1 MYNKEGKIRLE
12 TTAHI
17 QNRLD
22 TNIQFY
28 NTDIGTADL
37 VFNVTRNGSPLLVSS
52 ENADVFLILKNG
64 DNYIVDNVT
73 PIDPMNGKMKY
84 TIPNEFLSLVGKV
97 DGQIYIAVHGKE
109 DIVTEVEFTFNVA
122 DSLINTIPAV
132 DKLKEIR
139 TFQEFRESI
148 MATINDIN
156 EALANGEDYVTQM
169 EATKTSGMKAL
180 NDRTTQA
187 IEEIEALV
195 GTSTQEIVNLKDNT
209 ITELDGKAI
218 QIKND
223 IDALNEFDTSNW
235 QKYHMTDSNG
245 TIDIIKS
252 FDFNIDADSTGSK
265 SFYVT
270 ASTNGPEGVSNDGF
284 VTLLDRTLNNKKITY
299 QPYNSNK
306 IFIRTKNT
314 TWTDWKEISKEND
327 PNKRIS
333 LGALDNEDSEYDNI
347 LNLPGGI
354 YECIVPQDAFLYN
367 APLDPNGNRY
377 IAEIDVKEGTE
388 GRKQITLISS
398 YNNAEYRTTLHTDGD
413 FRGWQEVQT
422 TNRYDELNNDTGWK
436 EWETMNGATKR
447 NSDDPL
453 EIGNEYRIRTVNG
466 VKIAHLRIHVNNVT
480 TQTVIGKIPQDVTT
494 KYQEF
499 LVRTPVT
506 KTPATVRVDVDGTIK
521 LYLNTNDAD
530 SWKTSDYIRGESSWI
545 IDE

>member
-1 MYNKEGKIRLE
+1 MYNKEGRIKLE

-97 DGQIYIAVHGKE
+97 DGQIYIAIHGKE
-109 DIVTEVEFTFNVA
+109 DIVTEVEFSFNIA

-132 DKLKEIR
+132 DKLNEIR

-156 EALANGEDYVTQM
+156 EALGNGEDYVTQM
-169 EATKTSGMKAL
+169 EATKTSGMKAM

-187 IEEIEALV
+187 IEEITTLV
-195 GTSTQEIVNLKDNT
+195 NTSTQEIANLKDNT
-209 ITELDGKAI
+209 ITELDDKAV

-223 IDALNEFDTSNW
+223 IDALNQFDTSNW

-245 TIDIIKS
+245 TIDIIKN

-284 VTLLDRTLNNKKITY
+284 VTLLDRTLNYKKITY

-333 LGALDNEDSEYDNI
+333 LGALDNEDSAYDNI

-354 YECIVPQDAFLYN
+354 YECVIPQDAFLYN

-436 EWETMNGATKR
+436 EWETMNGATRR

-480 TQTVIGKIPQDVTT
+480 TQTVIGKIPQDITT

-506 KTPATVRVDVDGTIK
+506 KIPATVRVDVDGTIK
-521 LYLNTNDAD
+521 LYLNTNDID

>member
-17 QNRLD
+17 QNKLD
-22 TNIQFY
+22 TRIQFY

-109 DIVTEVEFTFNVA
+109 DIVTEVEFTFNIA

-187 IEEIEALV
+187 IEEITTLV
-195 GTSTQEIVNLKDNT
+195 DASTQEIINLKDNT
-209 ITELDGKAI
+209 IIELDDKAI

-245 TIDIIKS
+245 TIDTLQN
-252 FDFNIDADSTGSK
+252 FDFNIDADSIGSK

-270 ASTNGPEGVSNDGF
+270 RSINGPEGVSNNGF
-284 VTLLDRTLNNKKITY
+284 VTLLDRILNNKKITY
-299 QPYNSNK
+299 QPYNDNK
-306 IFIRTKNT
+306 IFIRTKNA
-314 TWTDWKEISKEND
+314 TWSDWKEISKEND
-327 PNKRIS
+327 PNRRIA
-333 LGALDNEDSEYDNI
+333 LGALDGEESKYDNI

-377 IAEIDVKEGTE
+377 IAEIDVKESME
-388 GRKQITLISS
+388 GRKQIRLISS
-398 YNNAEYRTTLHTDGD
+398 YNNAEYRTTLHTNGD
-413 FRGWQEVQT
+413 FRGWQKIQT
-422 TNRYDELNNDTGWK
+422 TNKYEELNDDTGWK
-436 EWETMNGATKR
+436 DWETINGATKR

-480 TQTVIGKIPQDVTT
+480 TQTVIGKIPQDITT

-506 KTPATVRVDVDGTIK
+506 KIPATVRVDVDGTIK
-521 LYLNTNDAD
+521 LFLNTNDID
-530 SWKTSDYIRGESSWI
+530 SWKTSDYIRGETSWI

>member
-17 QNRLD
+17 QNKLD
-22 TNIQFY
+22 TRIQFY

-37 VFNVTRNGSPLLVSS
+37 VFNVTRNDSPLLVSS

-245 TIDIIKS
+245 TIDILKS

-270 ASTNGPEGVSNDGF
+270 ASTNGPEGVSNNGF

-299 QPYNSNK
+299 QPYNDNK

-314 TWTDWKEISKEND
+314 TWGDWKEISKEND

-333 LGALDNEDSEYDNI
+333 LGALDNEDSAYDNI

-436 EWETMNGATKR
+436 EWETMNGATRR

-506 KTPATVRVDVDGTIK
+506 KTPATVRIDVDGTIK
-521 LYLNTNDAD
+521 LYLNTNDID

>member
-1 MYNKEGKIRLE
+1 MYNKEGRIRLE

-17 QNRLD
+17 QNKLD
-22 TNIQFY
+22 TRIQFY

-37 VFNVTRNGSPLLVSS
+37 VFDVTRNGSPLLVSS

-84 TIPNEFLSLVGKV
+84 TIPNEFLSLIGKV

-109 DIVTEVEFTFNVA
+109 DIVTEVEFSFNIKE
-122 DSLINTIPAV
+122 SIINTIPAI
-132 DKLKEIR
+132 DKINEIR

-156 EALANGEDYVTQM
+156 EALANGEDHVTQM
-169 EATKTSGMKAL
+169 EATKTSGMKAM

-187 IEEIEALV
+187 IEEMTTLV
-195 GTSTQEIVNLKDNT
+195 NTSTQEIANLKDNT
-209 ITELDGKAI
+209 ITELDDKAI

-245 TIDIIKS
+245 TIDIIKN

-270 ASTNGPEGVSNDGF
+270 ASTNGPEGVSNNGF
-284 VTLLDRTLNNKKITY
+284 VTLLDRTLNNKKVTY
-299 QPYNSNK
+299 QPYNDNK
-306 IFIRTKNT
+306 IFIRTKNA
-314 TWTDWKEISKEND
+314 TWSDWKEISKESDLNR
-327 PNKRIS
+327 RIS

-367 APLDPNGNRY
+367 APLDPNGSRY
-377 IAEIDVKEGTE
+377 IAEIDVKEGME

-413 FRGWQEVQT
+413 FRGWQEIQT
-422 TNRYDELNNDTGWK
+422 TNKYDELNSDTGWK
-436 EWETMNGATKR
+436 DWETMNGATRR

-453 EIGNEYRIRTVNG
+453 EIGNEYRIRVVNG

-480 TQTVIGKIPQDVTT
+480 TQTVIGKIPQDITT

-499 LVRTPVT
+499 LARTPVT
-506 KTPATVRVDVDGTIK
+506 KIPATVRVDVDGTIK
-521 LYLNTNDAD
+521 LFLNTNDTD
-530 SWKTSDYIRGESSWI
+530 GWKTSDYIRGESSWI

>member
-17 QNRLD
+17 QNKLD
-22 TNIQFY
+22 TRIQFY

-37 VFNVTRNGSPLLVSS
+37 IFNVTRNDSPLLVSS

-109 DIVTEVEFTFNVA
+109 DIVTEVEFSFNIA

-132 DKLKEIR
+132 DKLNEIR

-156 EALANGEDYVTQM
+156 EALGNGEDYVTQM

-195 GTSTQEIVNLKDNT
+195 GTSTQEIINLKDNT
-209 ITELDGKAI
+209 ITELDDKAI

-223 IDALNEFDTSNW
+223 IDALNQFDTSNW

-245 TIDIIKS
+245 TIDIIKN
-252 FDFNIDADSTGSK
+252 FDFNTDADSTGSK

-270 ASTNGPEGVSNDGF
+270 ASTNGPEGVSNNGF

-299 QPYNSNK
+299 QPYNDNK
-306 IFIRTKNT
+306 IFIRTKDS
-314 TWTDWKEISKEND
+314 TWGDWKEIFKEYD
-327 PNKRIS
+327 PNRRIS
-333 LGALDNEDSEYDNI
+333 LGALDSEDSEYDNI
-347 LNLPGGI
+347 LDLPGGI

-377 IAEIDVKEGTE
+377 IAEIDVKEGME

-398 YNNAEYRTTLHTDGD
+398 YNNTEYRTTLHTDGD
-413 FRGWQEVQT
+413 FRGWQEIQT
-422 TNRYDELNNDTGWK
+422 TNKYDELNSDTGWK
-436 EWETMNGATKR
+436 DWETMNGATKR

-453 EIGNEYRIRTVNG
+453 EIGNEYRIRMVNG

-480 TQTVIGKIPQDVTT
+480 TQTVIGKIPQDITT

-506 KTPATVRVDVDGTIK
+506 KIPATVRVDVDGTIK
-521 LYLNTNDAD
+521 LYLNTNDID

>member
-17 QNRLD
+17 QNKLD
-22 TNIQFY
+22 TRIQFY

-37 VFNVTRNGSPLLVSS
+37 VFNVTRNDSPLLVSS

-84 TIPNEFLSLVGKV
+84 TIPNEFLGIVGKV

-109 DIVTEVEFTFNVA
+109 DIVTEVEFSFNIA

-209 ITELDGKAI
+209 ITELDDKAI

-223 IDALNEFDTSNW
+223 IDALNQFDTSNW

-252 FDFNIDADSTGSK
+252 FNFNIDADSTGSK

-270 ASTNGPEGVSNDGF
+270 ASTNGPEGVSNNGF
-284 VTLLDRTLNNKKITY
+284 VTLLDRTLDNKKITY
-299 QPYNSNK
+299 QPYNDNK
-306 IFIRTKNT
+306 IFIRTKNS
-314 TWTDWKEISKEND
+314 TWGDWKEISKEND
-327 PNKRIS
+327 PNRRIS
-333 LGALDNEDSEYDNI
+333 LGALDNEDSAYDNI
-347 LNLPGGI
+347 LNLPAGL
-354 YECIVPQDAFLYN
+354 YECIIPQDAFLYN

-377 IAEIDVKEGTE
+377 IAEIDVKEGME

-436 EWETMNGATKR
+436 EWETMNGATRR

-480 TQTVIGKIPQDVTT
+480 TQTVIGKIPQDLTT

-506 KTPATVRVDVDGTIK
+506 KIPATVRVDVDGTIK
-521 LYLNTNDAD
+521 LYLNTNDID

>member
-17 QNRLD
+17 QNKLD
-22 TNIQFY
+22 TRIQFY

-37 VFNVTRNGSPLLVSS
+37 VFNVTRNDSPLLVSS

-245 TIDIIKS
+245 TIDILKS

-270 ASTNGPEGVSNDGF
+270 ASTNGPEGVSNNGF

-333 LGALDNEDSEYDNI
+333 LGALDNEDSAYDNI

-436 EWETMNGATKR
+436 EWETMNGATRR

-506 KTPATVRVDVDGTIK
+506 KTPATVRIDVDGTIK
-521 LYLNTNDAD
+521 LYLNTNDID

>member
-1 MYNKEGKIRLE
+1 MYNKEGRIKLE

-97 DGQIYIAVHGKE
+97 DGQIYIAIHGKE
-109 DIVTEVEFTFNVA
+109 DIVTEVEFSFNIA

-132 DKLKEIR
+132 DKLNEIR

-156 EALANGEDYVTQM
+156 EALGNGEDYVTQM
-169 EATKTSGMKAL
+169 EATKTSGMKAM

-187 IEEIEALV
+187 IEEITTLV
-195 GTSTQEIVNLKDNT
+195 NTSTQEIANLKDNT
-209 ITELDGKAI
+209 ITELDDKAI

-223 IDALNEFDTSNW
+223 IDALNQFDTSNW

-245 TIDIIKS
+245 TIDIIKN

-284 VTLLDRTLNNKKITY
+284 VTLLDRTLNYKKITY

-333 LGALDNEDSEYDNI
+333 LGALDNEDSAYDNI

-354 YECIVPQDAFLYN
+354 YECVIPQDAFLYN

-436 EWETMNGATKR
+436 EWETMNGATRR

-480 TQTVIGKIPQDVTT
+480 TQTVIGKIPQDLTT

-506 KTPATVRVDVDGTIK
+506 KTPATVRIDVDGTIK
-521 LYLNTNDAD
+521 LYLNTNDID

>member
-1 MYNKEGKIRLE
+1 MYNKEGRIKLE

-109 DIVTEVEFTFNVA
+109 DIVTEVEFSFNIA

-132 DKLKEIR
+132 DKLNEIR

-156 EALANGEDYVTQM
+156 EALGNGEDYVTQM
-169 EATKTSGMKAL
+169 EATKTSGMKAM

-187 IEEIEALV
+187 IEEITTLV
-195 GTSTQEIVNLKDNT
+195 NTSTQEIANLKDNT
-209 ITELDGKAI
+209 ITELDDKAI

-223 IDALNEFDTSNW
+223 IDALNQFDTSNW

-245 TIDIIKS
+245 TIDIIKN

-284 VTLLDRTLNNKKITY
+284 VTLLDRTLNYKKITY

-333 LGALDNEDSEYDNI
+333 LGALDNEDSAYDNI

-354 YECIVPQDAFLYN
+354 YECVIPQDAFLYN

-506 KTPATVRVDVDGTIK
+506 KTPATVRIDVDGTIK
-521 LYLNTNDAD
+521 LYLNTNDID

>member
-17 QNRLD
+17 QNKLD
-22 TNIQFY
+22 TRIQFY

-37 VFNVTRNGSPLLVSS
+37 VFNVTRNDSPLLVSS

-84 TIPNEFLSLVGKV
+84 TIPNEFLGIVGKV

-109 DIVTEVEFTFNVA
+109 DIVTEVEFSFNIA

-169 EATKTSGMKAL
+169 EVTKTSGMKAL

-245 TIDIIKS
+245 TIDILKN

-270 ASTNGPEGVSNDGF
+270 ASTNGPEGVSNNGF

-299 QPYNSNK
+299 QPYNDNK

-314 TWTDWKEISKEND
+314 TWGDWKEISKEND
-327 PNKRIS
+327 PNRRIS

-436 EWETMNGATKR
+436 EWETMNGATRR

-480 TQTVIGKIPQDVTT
+480 TQTVIGKIPQDLTT

-506 KTPATVRVDVDGTIK
+506 KTPATVRIDVDGTIK
-521 LYLNTNDAD
+521 LYLNTNDID

>member
-17 QNRLD
+17 QNKLD
-22 TNIQFY
+22 TRIQFY

-37 VFNVTRNGSPLLVSS
+37 VFNVTRNDSPLLVSS

-245 TIDIIKS
+245 TIDILKS

-270 ASTNGPEGVSNDGF
+270 ASTNGPEGVSNNGF

-299 QPYNSNK
+299 QPYNDNK

-333 LGALDNEDSEYDNI
+333 LGALDNEDSAYDNI

-436 EWETMNGATKR
+436 EWETMNGATRR

-506 KTPATVRVDVDGTIK
+506 KTPATVRIDVDGTIK
-521 LYLNTNDAD
+521 LYLNTNDID

>member
-17 QNRLD
+17 QNKLD
-22 TNIQFY
+22 TRIQFY
-28 NTDIGTADL
+28 NTDVGTADL

-156 EALANGEDYVTQM
+156 EALANGEDHVTQM

-187 IEEIEALV
+187 IEEIKSLV
-195 GTSTQEIVNLKDNT
+195 GTSTQEIINIKDNT
-209 ITELDGKAI
+209 ITELDDKAI

-223 IDALNEFDTSNW
+223 IDALNQFDTSNW

-245 TIDIIKS
+245 TIDILKN

-270 ASTNGPEGVSNDGF
+270 ASTNGPEGVSNNGF
-284 VTLLDRTLNNKKITY
+284 VTLLDRTLNYKKITY

-314 TWTDWKEISKEND
+314 TWSDWKEISKEND

-333 LGALDNEDSEYDNI
+333 LGALDNEDSAYDNI

-354 YECIVPQDAFLYN
+354 YECVIPQDAFLYN

-398 YNNAEYRTTLHTDGD
+398 YNNTEYRTTLHTNGD
-413 FRGWQEVQT
+413 FRGWQEIQT
-422 TNRYDELNNDTGWK
+422 TNKYDELNSDTGWK
-436 EWETMNGATKR
+436 DWETMNGATRR
-447 NSDDPL
+447 NSDSPL

-466 VKIAHLRIHVNNVT
+466 VKIA
-480 TQTVIGKIPQDVTT
+480 Q
-494 KYQEF
+494 
-499 LVRTPVT
+499 
-506 KTPATVRVDVDGTIK
+506 RVK
-521 LYLNTNDAD
+521 LSLISN
-530 SWKTSDYIRGESSWI
+530 E
-545 IDE
+545 

>member
-17 QNRLD
+17 QNKLD
-22 TNIQFY
+22 TRIQFY

-73 PIDPMNGKMKY
+73 PIDPINGKMKY
-84 TIPNEFLSLVGKV
+84 TIPNEFLGIVGKV
-97 DGQIYIAVHGKE
+97 DGQLYIAIHGKE
-109 DIVTEVEFTFNVA
+109 DIVTEVEFSFNIK
-122 DSLINTIPAV
+122 DSVINTIPAV
-132 DKLKEIR
+132 DKLNEIR

-156 EALANGEDYVTQM
+156 EALGNGEDYVTQM
-169 EATKTSGMKAL
+169 EATKTSGMKAM

-187 IEEIEALV
+187 IEEITTLV
-195 GTSTQEIVNLKDNT
+195 NTSTQEIANLKDNT
-209 ITELDGKAI
+209 ITELDDKAI

-223 IDALNEFDTSNW
+223 IDALNQFDTSNW

-245 TIDIIKS
+245 AIDIIKN

-270 ASTNGPEGVSNDGF
+270 ASTNGPEGVSDNGF

-299 QPYNSNK
+299 QPYNDNR
-306 IFIRTKNT
+306 IFVRTKDS
-314 TWTDWKEISKEND
+314 TWGDWKEVSKEYD
-327 PNKRIS
+327 PNRRIS
-333 LGALDNEDSEYDNI
+333 LGALDSEDSEYDNI

-377 IAEIDVKEGTE
+377 IAEIDVTESME
-388 GRKQITLISS
+388 GRKQIHLISS

-436 EWETMNGATKR
+436 EWETMNGATRR

-521 LYLNTNDAD
+521 LFLNTNDMD

>member
-1 MYNKEGKIRLE
+1 MYNKEGRIKLE

-84 TIPNEFLSLVGKV
+84 TIPNEFLSIVGKV
-97 DGQIYIAVHGKE
+97 DGQIYIAIHGKE
-109 DIVTEVEFTFNVA
+109 DIVTEVEFSFNIA

-132 DKLKEIR
+132 DKLNEIR

-156 EALANGEDYVTQM
+156 EALGNGEDYVTQM
-169 EATKTSGMKAL
+169 EATKTSGMKAM

-187 IEEIEALV
+187 IEEITTLV
-195 GTSTQEIVNLKDNT
+195 DTSTQEIVNLKDNT
-209 ITELDGKAI
+209 ITELDDKGN
-218 QIKND
+218 QIKAD

-245 TIDIIKS
+245 TIDILKN

-270 ASTNGPEGVSNDGF
+270 ASTNGPEGVSNNGF

-299 QPYNSNK
+299 QPYNDNR
-306 IFIRTKNT
+306 IFVRTKDS
-314 TWTDWKEISKEND
+314 TWGDWKEVSKEYD
-327 PNKRIS
+327 PNRRIS
-333 LGALDNEDSEYDNI
+333 LGALDSEDSEYDNI

-436 EWETMNGATKR
+436 EWETMNGATRR

-499 LVRTPVT
+499 LARTPVT

-521 LYLNTNDAD
+521 LFLNTNDID

>member
-17 QNRLD
+17 QNKLD
-22 TNIQFY
+22 TRIQFY

-73 PIDPMNGKMKY
+73 PIDPINGKMKY
-84 TIPNEFLSLVGKV
+84 TIPNEFLGIVGKV
-97 DGQIYIAVHGKE
+97 DGQLYIAIHGKE
-109 DIVTEVEFTFNVA
+109 DIVTEVEFSFNIK
-122 DSLINTIPAV
+122 DSVINTIPAV
-132 DKLKEIR
+132 DKLNEIR

-195 GTSTQEIVNLKDNT
+195 GTSTQEIINLKDNT
-209 ITELDGKAI
+209 ITELDDKAI

-223 IDALNEFDTSNW
+223 IDALNQFDTSNW

-252 FDFNIDADSTGSK
+252 FNFNIDADSTGSK

-270 ASTNGPEGVSNDGF
+270 ASTNGPEGVSNNGF
-284 VTLLDRTLNNKKITY
+284 VTLLDRTLDNKKITY
-299 QPYNSNK
+299 QPYNDNK

-333 LGALDNEDSEYDNI
+333 LGALDNEDSAYDNI

-436 EWETMNGATKR
+436 EWETMNGATRR

-521 LYLNTNDAD
+521 LFLNTNDID

>member
-17 QNRLD
+17 QNKLD
-22 TNIQFY
+22 TRIQFY

-109 DIVTEVEFTFNVA
+109 DIVTEVEFSFNIKE
-122 DSLINTIPAV
+122 SIINTIPAI
-132 DKLKEIR
+132 DKINEIR

-169 EATKTSGMKAL
+169 EATKTSGMKAM

-187 IEEIEALV
+187 IEEITTLV
-195 GTSTQEIVNLKDNT
+195 DTSTQEIVNLKDNT
-209 ITELDGKAI
+209 ITELDDKAI

-245 TIDIIKS
+245 TIDILQN

-270 ASTNGPEGVSNDGF
+270 TSANGPEGVSNNGF

-299 QPYNSNK
+299 QPYNDNK
-306 IFIRTKNT
+306 IFIRTKNE
-314 TWTDWKEISKEND
+314 TWSDWKEISKEND
-327 PNKRIS
+327 PNRRIA
-333 LGALDNEDSEYDNI
+333 LGALDGEESKYDNI
-347 LNLPGGI
+347 LNLPAGL

-367 APLDPNGNRY
+367 APLNPNGNRY
-377 IAEIDVKEGTE
+377 IAEVDVIESME
-388 GRKQITLISS
+388 GRKQIHLISS
-398 YNNAEYRTTLHTDGD
+398 YNNTEYRTTLHTDGD
-413 FRGWQEVQT
+413 FRGWQEIQT
-422 TNRYDELNNDTGWK
+422 TNKYDELNSDTGWK
-436 EWETMNGATKR
+436 DWETMNGATRR

-453 EIGNEYRIRTVNG
+453 EIGNEYRIRMVNG

-480 TQTVIGKIPQDVTT
+480 TQTVIGKIPQDITT

-521 LYLNTNDAD
+521 LYLNTNDTD
-530 SWKTSDYIRGESSWI
+530 SWKTSDYILGESSWI

>member
-17 QNRLD
+17 QKKLD
-22 TNIQFY
+22 TRMQFY

-37 VFNVTRNGSPLLVSS
+37 VFYVTRNGSPLLVSS

-109 DIVTEVEFTFNVA
+109 DIVTEVEFSFNIA

-132 DKLKEIR
+132 DKLNEIR

-169 EATKTSGMKAL
+169 EATKTSGMKAM

-187 IEEIEALV
+187 IEEITTLV
-195 GTSTQEIVNLKDNT
+195 NTSTQEIVNLKDNT
-209 ITELDGKAI
+209 ITELDVKAI

-245 TIDIIKS
+245 TIDILKS

-270 ASTNGPEGVSNDGF
+270 TSTNGPEGVSNNGF

-299 QPYNSNK
+299 QPYNDNK
-306 IFIRTKNT
+306 IFIRTKNA
-314 TWTDWKEISKEND
+314 TWSDWKEISKEND
-327 PNKRIS
+327 PNRRIA
-333 LGALDNEDSEYDNI
+333 LGALDGEESKYDNI
-347 LNLPGGI
+347 LNLPAGL
-354 YECIVPQDAFLYN
+354 YECIIPQDAFLYN

-377 IAEIDVKEGTE
+377 IAEVDVIESME
-388 GRKQITLISS
+388 GRKQIHLISS
-398 YNNAEYRTTLHTDGD
+398 YNNTEYRTTLHTDGD
-413 FRGWQEVQT
+413 FRGWQEIQT
-422 TNRYDELNNDTGWK
+422 TNKYDELNSDTGWK
-436 EWETMNGATKR
+436 DWETMNGATRR

-453 EIGNEYRIRTVNG
+453 EIGNEYRIRKVNG

-480 TQTVIGKIPQDVTT
+480 TQTVVGQIPQDVTT

-521 LYLNTNDAD
+521 LFLNTNDID
-530 SWKTSDYIRGESSWI
+530 SWKTSDYIRGETSWI

>member
-17 QNRLD
+17 QNKLD
-22 TNIQFY
+22 TRIQFY

-245 TIDIIKS
+245 TIDIIKN

-270 ASTNGPEGVSNDGF
+270 ASTNGPEGVSNNGF

-299 QPYNSNK
+299 QPYNDNK
-306 IFIRTKNT
+306 IFIRTKNS
-314 TWTDWKEISKEND
+314 TWGDWKEISKEND

-333 LGALDNEDSEYDNI
+333 LGALDNEDSAYDNI

-354 YECIVPQDAFLYN
+354 YECVIPQDAFLYN

-436 EWETMNGATKR
+436 EWETMNGATRR

-480 TQTVIGKIPQDVTT
+480 TQTVIGKIPQDLTT

-506 KTPATVRVDVDGTIK
+506 KTPATVRIDVDGTIK
-521 LYLNTNDAD
+521 LYLNTNDID

>member
-17 QNRLD
+17 QNKLD
-22 TNIQFY
+22 TRIQFY

-37 VFNVTRNGSPLLVSS
+37 VFNVTRNDSPLLVSS

-84 TIPNEFLSLVGKV
+84 TIPNEFLGIVGKV

-109 DIVTEVEFTFNVA
+109 DIVTEVEFSFNIA

-169 EATKTSGMKAL
+169 EVTKTSGMKAL

-245 TIDIIKS
+245 TIDILKN

-299 QPYNSNK
+299 QPYNDNK

-314 TWTDWKEISKEND
+314 TWGDWKEISKEND
-327 PNKRIS
+327 PNRRIS

-436 EWETMNGATKR
+436 EWETMNGATRR

-480 TQTVIGKIPQDVTT
+480 TQTVIGKIPQDLTT

-506 KTPATVRVDVDGTIK
+506 KIPATVRVDVDGTIK
-521 LYLNTNDAD
+521 LYLNTNDID

>member
-17 QNRLD
+17 QNKLD
-22 TNIQFY
+22 TRIQFY

-37 VFNVTRNGSPLLVSS
+37 VFNVTRNDSPLLVSS

-245 TIDIIKS
+245 TIDILKS

-270 ASTNGPEGVSNDGF
+270 ASTNGPEGVSNNGF

-333 LGALDNEDSEYDNI
+333 LGALDNEDSAYDNI

-354 YECIVPQDAFLYN
+354 YECVIPQDAFLYN

-436 EWETMNGATKR
+436 EWETMNGATRR

-506 KTPATVRVDVDGTIK
+506 KTPATVRIDVDGTIK
-521 LYLNTNDAD
+521 LYLNTNDID

>member
-1 MYNKEGKIRLE
+1 MYNKEGQIRLE

-22 TNIQFY
+22 TKIQFY

-37 VFNVTRNGSPLLVSS
+37 VFNITRNGSPLLVSS
-52 ENADVFLILKNG
+52 ENADVFIILKNG
-64 DNYIVDNVT
+64 SNYIVDNVT
-73 PIDPMNGKMKY
+73 PIDPLNGKLKY
-84 TIPNEFLSLVGKV
+84 TIPNEFLGLVGKV
-97 DGQIYIAVHGKE
+97 DGQLYIAVHGKE
-109 DIVTEVEFTFNVA
+109 YIVTEVEFSFNIK
-122 DSLINTIPAV
+122 DSIINTIPAV
-132 DKLKEIR
+132 DKLSEIR

-148 MATINDIN
+148 MPTINEIN

-169 EATKTSGMKAL
+169 EGTKASGMKAL

-187 IEEIEALV
+187 IEEINSLLE
-195 GTSTQEIVNLKDNT
+195 TSTQELINLKDTT
-209 ITELDGKAI
+209 ITELDGKAT

-245 TIDIIKS
+245 TIDIIKN

-270 ASTNGPEGVSNDGF
+270 VSTNGPEGVSNNGF
-284 VTLLDRTLNNKKITY
+284 VTLLDRTQNNKKITY
-299 QPYNSNK
+299 QPYDSNK

-333 LGALDNEDSEYDNI
+333 LGALDIEDAEYDDI
-347 LNLPGGI
+347 LKLPSGK
-354 YECIVPQDAFLYN
+354 YECVIPQDAFLYN

-377 IAEIDVKEGTE
+377 IAEIDVTESGE

-398 YNNAEYRTTLHTDGD
+398 YNNTEYRATLHTNGV
-413 FRGWQEVQT
+413 FRGWQENQT

-466 VKIAHLRIHVNNVT
+466 IKIAHLRIHVNNVK
-480 TQTVIGKIPQDVTT
+480 TQTVIGKIPSDITT

-499 LVRTPVT
+499 LIRTPVT
-506 KTPATVRVDVDGTIK
+506 KIPATVRVDVDGSIK
-521 LYLNTNDAD
+521 LYLNTADID
-530 SWKTSDYIRGESSWI
+530 SWKTSDYIRGETSWI

>member
-1 MYNKEGKIRLE
+1 MYNKEGRIKLE

-245 TIDIIKS
+245 TIDILKS

-299 QPYNSNK
+299 QPYNDNK

-314 TWTDWKEISKEND
+314 TWGDWKEISKEND
-327 PNKRIS
+327 PNRRIS

-521 LYLNTNDAD
+521 LYLNNNDTD

>member
-17 QNRLD
+17 QNKLD
-22 TNIQFY
+22 TRIQFF

-84 TIPNEFLSLVGKV
+84 TIPNEFLSIVGKV

-109 DIVTEVEFTFNVA
+109 DIVTEVEFSFNIA

-132 DKLKEIR
+132 DKLNEIR

-156 EALANGEDYVTQM
+156 EALANGEDHVTQM
-169 EATKTSGMKAL
+169 EATKTSGMKAM

-187 IEEIEALV
+187 IEEITTLV
-195 GTSTQEIVNLKDNT
+195 NTSTQEIANLKDNT
-209 ITELDGKAI
+209 ITELDDKAI

-245 TIDIIKS
+245 TIDTLQN
-252 FDFNIDADSTGSK
+252 FDFNIDADSIGSK
-265 SFYVT
+265 SFYVI
-270 ASTNGPEGVSNDGF
+270 ASANGPEGVNNNGF
-284 VTLLDRTLNNKKITY
+284 ATLLYRTLNYKKIIY
-299 QPYNSNK
+299 QPYNDNK
-306 IFIRTKNT
+306 IFIRTKNA
-314 TWTDWKEISKEND
+314 TWSDWKEISKEND
-327 PNKRIS
+327 PNRRIA
-333 LGALDNEDSEYDNI
+333 LGALDGEESKYDNI
-347 LNLPGGI
+347 LNLPAGL
-354 YECIVPQDAFLYN
+354 YECIIPQDAFLYN
-367 APLDPNGNRY
+367 APLDPNGSRY
-377 IAEIDVKEGTE
+377 IAEIDVKEGME

-422 TNRYDELNNDTGWK
+422 TNKYDELNSDTGWK
-436 EWETMNGATKR
+436 DWETMNGATSR
-447 NSDDPL
+447 NSDNPL
-453 EIGNEYRIRTVNG
+453 DIGNEYRIRKVNG
-466 VKIAHLRIHVNNVT
+466 VKISHLRIHVNNVT
-480 TQTVIGKIPQDVTT
+480 TGTVIGKIPQDITT

-521 LYLNTNDAD
+521 LYLNTNDID
-530 SWKTSDYIRGESSWI
+530 SWNTSDYIRGESSWI

>member
-1 MYNKEGKIRLE
+1 MYNKEGRIKLE

-97 DGQIYIAVHGKE
+97 DGQIYIAIHGKE
-109 DIVTEVEFTFNVA
+109 DIVTEVEFSFNIA

-132 DKLKEIR
+132 DKLNEIR

-156 EALANGEDYVTQM
+156 EALGNGEDYVTQM
-169 EATKTSGMKAL
+169 EATKTSGMKAM

-187 IEEIEALV
+187 IEEITTLV
-195 GTSTQEIVNLKDNT
+195 NTSTQEIANLKDNT
-209 ITELDGKAI
+209 ITELDDKAI

-223 IDALNEFDTSNW
+223 IDALNQFDTSNW

-245 TIDIIKS
+245 TIDIIKN

-284 VTLLDRTLNNKKITY
+284 VTLLDRTLNYKKITY

-333 LGALDNEDSEYDNI
+333 LGALDNEDSAYDNI

-354 YECIVPQDAFLYN
+354 YECVIPQDAFLYN

-436 EWETMNGATKR
+436 EWETMNGATRR

-480 TQTVIGKIPQDVTT
+480 TQTVIGKIPQDLTT

-506 KTPATVRVDVDGTIK
+506 KIPATVRVDVDGTIK
-521 LYLNTNDAD
+521 LYLNTNDID

>member
-1 MYNKEGKIRLE
+1 MYNKEGRIKLE

-73 PIDPMNGKMKY
+73 PIDSMNGKMKY

-109 DIVTEVEFTFNVA
+109 DIVTEVEFSFNIA

-132 DKLKEIR
+132 DKLNEIR

-156 EALANGEDYVTQM
+156 EALGNGEDYVTQM
-169 EATKTSGMKAL
+169 EATKTSGMKAM

-187 IEEIEALV
+187 IEEITTLV
-195 GTSTQEIVNLKDNT
+195 NTSTQEIANLKDNT
-209 ITELDGKAI
+209 ITELDDKAI

-223 IDALNEFDTSNW
+223 IDALNQFDTSNW

-245 TIDIIKS
+245 TIDIIKN

-270 ASTNGPEGVSNDGF
+270 ASTNGPEGVSNNGF
-284 VTLLDRTLNNKKITY
+284 VTLLDRTLNYKKITY

-333 LGALDNEDSEYDNI
+333 LGALDNEDSAYDNI

-354 YECIVPQDAFLYN
+354 YECVIPQDAFLYN

-436 EWETMNGATKR
+436 EWETMNGATRR

-506 KTPATVRVDVDGTIK
+506 KTPATVRIDVDGTIK
-521 LYLNTNDAD
+521 LYLNTNDID

>member
-1 MYNKEGKIRLE
+1 MYNKEGRIKLE

-97 DGQIYIAVHGKE
+97 DGQIYIAIHGKE
-109 DIVTEVEFTFNVA
+109 DIVTEVEFSFNIA

-132 DKLKEIR
+132 DKLNEIR

-156 EALANGEDYVTQM
+156 EALGNGEDYVTQM
-169 EATKTSGMKAL
+169 EATKTSGMKAM

-187 IEEIEALV
+187 IEEITTLV
-195 GTSTQEIVNLKDNT
+195 NTSTQEIANLKDNT
-209 ITELDGKAI
+209 ITELDDKAI

-223 IDALNEFDTSNW
+223 IDALNQFDTSNW

-245 TIDIIKS
+245 TIDIIKN

-284 VTLLDRTLNNKKITY
+284 VTLLDRTLNYKKITY

-333 LGALDNEDSEYDNI
+333 LGALDNEDSAYDNI

-354 YECIVPQDAFLYN
+354 YECVIPQDAFLYN

-506 KTPATVRVDVDGTIK
+506 KTPATVRIDVDGTIK
-521 LYLNTNDAD
+521 LYLNTNDID

>member
-1 MYNKEGKIRLE
+1 MYNKEGRIKLE

-52 ENADVFLILKNG
+52 ENADVFIILKNG
-64 DNYIVDNVT
+64 SNYIVDNVT
-73 PIDPMNGKMKY
+73 PIDPLNGKLKY
-84 TIPNEFLSLVGKV
+84 TIPKEFLSLVGKV
-97 DGQIYIAVHGKE
+97 DGQLYIAVHGKE
-109 DIVTEVEFTFNVA
+109 DIVTEVEFSFNIKE
-122 DSLINTIPAV
+122 SIINTIPAV
-132 DKLKEIR
+132 DKLNEIR

-148 MATINDIN
+148 MSTINEIN

-169 EATKTSGMKAL
+169 EGTKASGLKAL

-187 IEEIEALV
+187 IEEINLLLE
-195 GTSTQEIVNLKDNT
+195 TSTQELINLKDTT
-209 ITELDGKAI
+209 ITELDDKAI

-223 IDALNEFDTSNW
+223 IDALNQFDTTNW
-235 QKYHMTDSNG
+235 QKYHLTDSNG
-245 TIDIIKS
+245 TIDILKS

-270 ASTNGPEGVSNDGF
+270 TSINGPEGVSNNGF

-299 QPYNSNK
+299 QPYNDNK
-306 IFIRTKNT
+306 IFIRTKNV
-314 TWTDWKEISKEND
+314 TWGDWKEISKEND

-333 LGALDNEDSEYDNI
+333 LGALDNEDSAYDNI

-354 YECIVPQDAFLYN
+354 YECVIPQDAFLYN

-398 YNNAEYRTTLHTDGD
+398 YNNTEYRTTLHTNGD
-413 FRGWQEVQT
+413 FRGWQEIQT
-422 TNRYDELNNDTGWK
+422 TNKYDELNSDTGWK
-436 EWETMNGATKR
+436 DWETMNGATRR

-480 TQTVIGKIPQDVTT
+480 TQTVIGKIPQDITT

-521 LYLNTNDAD
+521 LFLNTNDID

>member
-17 QNRLD
+17 QNKLD
-22 TNIQFY
+22 TRIQFY

-73 PIDPMNGKMKY
+73 PIDPINGKMKY
-84 TIPNEFLSLVGKV
+84 TIPNEFLGIVGKV

-109 DIVTEVEFTFNVA
+109 DIVTEVEFSFNIA

-132 DKLKEIR
+132 DKLNEIR

-195 GTSTQEIVNLKDNT
+195 GTSTQEIINLKDNT
-209 ITELDGKAI
+209 ITELDDKAI

-223 IDALNEFDTSNW
+223 IDALNQFDTSNW

-245 TIDIIKS
+245 TIDIIKN
-252 FDFNIDADSTGSK
+252 FDFNTDADSTGSK

-270 ASTNGPEGVSNDGF
+270 ASTNGPEGVSNNGF

-299 QPYNSNK
+299 QPYNDNK
-306 IFIRTKNT
+306 IFIRTKDS
-314 TWTDWKEISKEND
+314 TWGDWKEISKEYD

-333 LGALDNEDSEYDNI
+333 LGALDNEDSAYDNI

-453 EIGNEYRIRTVNG
+453 EIGNEYRIRMVNG

-480 TQTVIGKIPQDVTT
+480 TQTVIGKIPQDITT

-506 KTPATVRVDVDGTIK
+506 KIPATVRVDVDGTIK
-521 LYLNTNDAD
+521 LYLNTNDID

>member
-17 QNRLD
+17 QNKLD
-22 TNIQFY
+22 TRIQFY

-97 DGQIYIAVHGKE
+97 DGQLYIAIHGKE
-109 DIVTEVEFTFNVA
+109 DIVTEVEFSFNIKE
-122 DSLINTIPAV
+122 SIINTIPAI
-132 DKLKEIR
+132 DKINEIR

-156 EALANGEDYVTQM
+156 EALANGEDHVTQM
-169 EATKTSGMKAL
+169 EATKTSGMKAM

-187 IEEIEALV
+187 IEEITTLV
-195 GTSTQEIVNLKDNT
+195 NTSTQEIANLKDNT
-209 ITELDGKAI
+209 ITELDDKAI

-245 TIDIIKS
+245 TIDTLQN
-252 FDFNIDADSTGSK
+252 FDFNIDADSIGSK
-265 SFYVT
+265 SFYVI
-270 ASTNGPEGVSNDGF
+270 ASANGPEGVSNNGF
-284 VTLLDRTLNNKKITY
+284 ATLLYRTLNYKKIIY
-299 QPYNSNK
+299 QPYNDNK
-306 IFIRTKNT
+306 IFIRTKNA
-314 TWTDWKEISKEND
+314 TWSDWKEISKEND
-327 PNKRIS
+327 PNRRIA
-333 LGALDNEDSEYDNI
+333 LGALDGEESKYDNV
-347 LNLPGGI
+347 LNLPAGL
-354 YECIVPQDAFLYN
+354 YECIIPQDAFLYN
-367 APLDPNGNRY
+367 APLDPNGISY
-377 IAEIDVKEGTE
+377 IAEIDVKEGMK
-388 GRKQITLISS
+388 GRKHITLISS

-413 FRGWQEVQT
+413 FRGWQEIQT
-422 TNRYDELNNDTGWK
+422 TNKYGELNSDTGWK
-436 EWETMNGATKR
+436 DWETMNGATR
-447 NSDDPL
+447 RSSDDPL
-453 EIGNEYRIRTVNG
+453 DIGNEYRIRKVNG
-466 VKIAHLRIHVNNVT
+466 IKIAHLRIHVNNVT
-480 TQTVIGKIPQDVTT
+480 TGTVIGKIPQDITT

-521 LYLNTNDAD
+521 LYLNTNDID
-530 SWKTSDYIRGESSWI
+530 SWNTSDYIRGESSWI

>member
-17 QNRLD
+17 QNKLD
-22 TNIQFY
+22 TRIQFY

-37 VFNVTRNGSPLLVSS
+37 VFNVTRNDSPLLVSS

-97 DGQIYIAVHGKE
+97 DGQIYIAIHGKE
-109 DIVTEVEFTFNVA
+109 DIVTEVEFSFNIA

-132 DKLKEIR
+132 DKLNEIR

-156 EALANGEDYVTQM
+156 EALGNGEDYVTQM
-169 EATKTSGMKAL
+169 EATKTSGMKAM

-187 IEEIEALV
+187 IEEITTLV
-195 GTSTQEIVNLKDNT
+195 NTSTQEIVNLKDNT

-245 TIDIIKS
+245 TIDIIKN

-270 ASTNGPEGVSNDGF
+270 ASTNGPEGVSNNGF

-327 PNKRIS
+327 PNRRIS
-333 LGALDNEDSEYDNI
+333 LGALDSEDSEYDNI

-367 APLDPNGNRY
+367 APLDPNGSRY
-377 IAEIDVKEGTE
+377 IAEIDVKEGAE
-388 GRKQITLISS
+388 GRKQITLVSS
-398 YNNAEYRTTLHTDGD
+398 YNNAEYRTTLHTNGD

-436 EWETMNGATKR
+436 EWETMNGATRR

-480 TQTVIGKIPQDVTT
+480 TQTVIGKIPQDLTT

-506 KTPATVRVDVDGTIK
+506 KTPATVRIDVDGTIK
-521 LYLNTNDAD
+521 LYLNTNDID

>member
-17 QNRLD
+17 QNKLD
-22 TNIQFY
+22 TRIQFF

-109 DIVTEVEFTFNVA
+109 DIVTEVEFSFNIA

-132 DKLKEIR
+132 DKLNEIR

-156 EALANGEDYVTQM
+156 EALANGEDHVTQM
-169 EATKTSGMKAL
+169 EATKTSGMKAM

-187 IEEIEALV
+187 IEEITTLV
-195 GTSTQEIVNLKDNT
+195 NTSTQEIANLKDNT
-209 ITELDGKAI
+209 ITELDDKAI

-245 TIDIIKS
+245 TIDTVER
-252 FDFNIDADSTGSK
+252 FDFNIDADSIGSK
-265 SFYVT
+265 SFYVI
-270 ASTNGPEGVSNDGF
+270 ASANGPEGVNNNGF
-284 VTLLDRTLNNKKITY
+284 ATLLYRALDYKKIIY
-299 QPYNSNK
+299 QPYNDNK
-306 IFIRTKNT
+306 IFIRTKNA
-314 TWTDWKEISKEND
+314 TWSDWKEISKEND
-327 PNKRIS
+327 PNRRIA
-333 LGALDNEDSEYDNI
+333 LGALDGEESKYDNI
-347 LNLPGGI
+347 LNLPAGL
-354 YECIVPQDAFLYN
+354 YECIIPQDAFLYN
-367 APLDPNGNRY
+367 APLDPSGSRY
-377 IAEIDVKEGTE
+377 IAEIDVKEGME

-413 FRGWQEVQT
+413 FRGWQEIQT
-422 TNRYDELNNDTGWK
+422 TNKYEELNSDTGWK
-436 EWETMNGATKR
+436 DWETMNGATRR

-453 EIGNEYRIRTVNG
+453 DIGNEYRIRKVNG

-480 TQTVIGKIPQDVTT
+480 TGTVIGKIPQDITT

-506 KTPATVRVDVDGTIK
+506 KNPATIRVDVDGTIK
-521 LYLNTNDAD
+521 LYLNTSDVD
-530 SWKTSDYIRGESSWI
+530 SWKTSDYIRSESSWI